1 MVDLMQNPPRGTVRI
16 AVVGKYT
23 DLVDSYKSV
32 QQGLIHGGVA
42 SEVGVE
48 IDWLSSEEFE
58 GRDPG
63 ARLGGHHGVLI
74 PGGFGPRGIEG
85 MLRTIRWVR
94 ENGRPFFGICL
105 GLQCAVIE
113 FARHVAGMPRANSL
127 EFDSESPDAVICLM
141 DSQREVTHKG
151 GTMRLGAYPA
161 LLREGTKAA
170 EAYGE
175 REISERHRHRYEVNP
190 AYRDRLEREGLL
202 ISGISPDGKL
212 VEMIELAEHPWFVA
226 CQFHPELKSRP
237 TRPHPLFAAF
247 VRAAVQQA
255 GIATAGTRSAVMATG
270 S

>member
-1 MVDLMQNPPRGTVRI
+1 VRI

-42 SEVGVE
+42 SEVGVD
-48 IDWLSSEEFE
+48 IDWLSAEELE
-58 GRDPG
+58 SRDP
-63 ARLGGHHGVLI
+63 ASVLAEHHGVLI

-127 EFDSESPDAVICLM
+127 EFDSGTPDPAICLM

-161 LLREGTKAA
+161 TLLAGTRAA
-170 EAYGE
+170 EAYGTLD
-175 REISERHRHRYEVNP
+175 ISERHRHRYEVNP
-190 AYRDRLEREGLL
+190 TYRARLEQEGLR

-212 VEMIELAEHPWFVA
+212 VEMIELAEHPWFVG

-247 VRAAVQQA
+247 VQAAAREA
-255 GIATAGTRSAVMATG
+255 GIEMPGVQGAVVGAGS
-270 S
+270 